1 VAFFD
6 LSLESLREYRPE
18 VAEPADFDEFWA
30 ATLKEARG
38 FDLDA
43 TFEPVETGLTMV
55 RSYDVTF
62 RGFGGHP
69 IKGWLTVPLLG
80 DGPFPIV
87 VQYQGYNGGRGL
99 PQQHIGWPNVGYA
112 HLMMD
117 TRGQGSGWMIGHTA
131 DPVGSG
137 PQVAGFMTRG
147 ISAPETYFYR
157 RVFTDAVRAI
167 EAARV
172 APGVDGSRVA
182 VHGGSQ
188 GGGIAIAAAGLVG
201 DLVAALPDVPFL
213 CHFERAVGLT
223 DADPYAEIA
232 RYLTVHRQ
240 AEQQVRTT
248 LSYFDGV
255 SFARR
260 ATAPAL
266 FSTALMDQ
274 ICPPSTVFAA
284 YNAWGHADRDI
295 KVYTFNGHEGGSYEQ
310 SVEHASWLGSRVLRG

>member
-6 LSLESLREYRPE
+6 LPLESLRDYRPE
-18 VAEPADFDEFWA
+18 VSEPADFDEFWA
-30 ATLKEARG
+30 STLKEARA
-38 FDLDA
+38 FDLDPV
-43 TFEPVETGLTMV
+43 FEPVDTPLTMV

-69 IKGWLTVPLLG
+69 IKAWLTVPRFG

-99 PQQHIGWPNVGYA
+99 PEQQIGWPNVGVA

-117 TRGQGSGWMIGHTA
+117 TRGQGSGWLIGHTA

-137 PQVAGFMTRG
+137 PQHAGFMTRG
-147 ISAPETYFYR
+147 ITDPSTYYYR
-157 RVFTDAVRAI
+157 RVYTDAVRAI
-167 EAARV
+167 ETARV
-172 APGVDGSRVA
+172 APGADGTRVA
-182 VHGGSQ
+182 VGGGSQ
-188 GGGIAIAAAGLVG
+188 GGGITIAAAGLVG
-201 DLVAALPDVPFL
+201 GLVGALPDVPFL
-213 CHFERAVGLT
+213 CHFGRAIGFT
-223 DADPYAEIA
+223 DSDPYAEIA
-232 RYLTVHRQ
+232 RYLTVHRREE
-240 AEQQVRTT
+240 EQVYQT

-255 SFARR
+255 NLARR

-284 YNAWGHADRDI
+284 YNAWGSADKDI
-295 KVYTFNGHEGGSYEQ
+295 RVYTFNGHEGGSYDQ
-310 SVEHASWLGSRVLRG
+310 SVEHARWLQSRV

>member
-6 LSLESLREYRPE
+6 LPLESLRDYRPE
-18 VAEPADFDEFWA
+18 VAEPADFEEFWA
-30 ATLKEARG
+30 TTLKEARA
-38 FDLDA
+38 FDLDPV
-43 TFEPVETGLTMV
+43 FEPIETGLTMV

-69 IKGWLTVPLLG
+69 IKAWLTVPLLG

-99 PQQHIGWPNVGYA
+99 PHQQIGWPNVGYA

-137 PQVAGFMTRG
+137 PQAAGFMTRG

-157 RVFTDAVRAI
+157 RVFTDAVRAV

-188 GGGIAIAAAGLVG
+188 GGGIAIAAAGLVA

-213 CHFERAVGLT
+213 CHFERSVGLT

-232 RYLTVHRQ
+232 RYLTVHRH

-255 SFARR
+255 NFARR

-284 YNAWGHADRDI
+284 YNHWGNADKDI
-295 KVYTFNGHEGGSYEQ
+295 RVYTFNGHEGGSYDQ
-310 SVEHASWLGSRVLRG
+310 SVVHASWLRDRV

>member
-1 VAFFD
+1 MAFFD
-6 LSLESLREYRPE
+6 KSLDELRAYRPD
-18 VAEPADFDEFWA
+18 VAEPADFAEFWA
-30 ATLKEARG
+30 TTLKEARA
-38 FDLDA
+38 FDLDPV
-43 TFEPVETGLTMV
+43 FEPIETPLTMV
-55 RSYDVTF
+55 RSYDVTY

-69 IKGWLTVPLLG
+69 IKAWLTVPLYG

-87 VQYQGYNGGRGL
+87 VQYQGYNGGRGI
-99 PQQHIGWPNVGYA
+99 PEQQIGWPNVGFA

-117 TRGQGSGWMIGHTA
+117 TRGQGSGWLIGHTP

-137 PQVAGFMTRG
+137 PQHAGFMTRG
-147 ISAPETYFYR
+147 ITDPETYYYR
-157 RVFTDAVRAI
+157 RVFTDAVRAVD
-167 EAARV
+167 AARV

-182 VHGGSQ
+182 VNGASQ
-188 GGGIAIAAAGLVG
+188 GGGIAIAAAGLVP
-201 DLVAALPDVPFL
+201 DLVGALPDVPFL
-213 CHFERAVGLT
+213 CHFERAIGLT

-232 RYLTVHRQ
+232 RYLTVHRR

-255 SFARR
+255 NFAKR

-284 YNAWGHADRDI
+284 YNAWGSSDKNIR
-295 KVYTFNGHEGGSYEQ
+295 VYTFNGHEGGSYDQ
-310 SVEHASWLGSRVLRG
+310 SVEHAKWLGGHV